1 MQGQADQAK
10 MSPVVVQ
17 PLHVL
22 TLHHQLVMFRTW
34 LGGAPGAFTKASLVQ
49 SSKDDTESWTY
60 LKAKA
65 QSLSESLR
73 GFFYKSF
80 GVLCHSMQN
89 LFSQEAWGPL
99 DASAPCQNTNSHH
112 DIMCGICSI
121 YRIWPTHKILLLLVG
136 QQANMSPKQ
145 VNIIHQIRL
154 DKYYRSDRF

>member
-17 PLHVL
+17 PLHLL

-73 GFFYKSF
+73 GFFWKSF
-80 GVLCHSMQN
+80 GVLCHSVQN

-99 DASAPCQNTNSHH
+99 DASAPCQKHKLPPWYHVRHLLNLPY
-112 DIMCGICSI
+112 M
-121 YRIWPTHKILLLLVG
+121 THTRNFALIGRAAGKHE
-136 QQANMSPKQ
+136 P
-145 VNIIHQIRL
+145 
-154 DKYYRSDRF
+154 

>member
-73 GFFYKSF
+73 GFFCKSF
-80 GVLCHSMQN
+80 GVLCYSVQN

-99 DASAPCQNTNSHH
+99 DASAPCQKHKLPPWYHVRHLLNLPY
-112 DIMCGICSI
+112 M
-121 YRIWPTHKILLLLVG
+121 THTRNFALIGRAAGKHE
-136 QQANMSPKQ
+136 P
-145 VNIIHQIRL
+145 
-154 DKYYRSDRF
+154 

>member
-73 GFFYKSF
+73 GFFCKSF

-99 DASAPCQNTNSHH
+99 DASAPCQKHKLPPWYHVRHLLNLPY
-112 DIMCGICSI
+112 M
-121 YRIWPTHKILLLLVG
+121 THTRNFALIGRAAGKHE
-136 QQANMSPKQ
+136 P
-145 VNIIHQIRL
+145 
-154 DKYYRSDRF
+154 